1 MRCDDRL
8 AGALVVSVTTA
19 FDELYFYYHAD
30 EDFMVLIP
38 GKECS
43 YKVKDLTI
51 ASCGKYDF
59 DFIHQEDRNIFQ
71 KKLKMSG
78 PKDFELRILGE
89 KDRWIWSECRIRQI
103 DPGSGKNTYAGKLQ
117 NINKRKQRELQ
128 LLEENAKDVLTGLR
142 NRTALKEQL
151 SFWLSDKIKGY
162 LFMIDIDNFK
172 VINDTKGHAA
182 GDEMLRRFAEVLLTI
197 FRSTDLV
204 GRIGGD
210 EFVVYMPDTQDMEIA
225 EKRAQEIMEK
235 LTEMSITEGTEL
247 SVSIGIA
254 GCPED
259 GSEYE
264 QLLRKADIAMY
275 NAKTKGKKRYCFY
288 SEDAEK

>member
-8 AGALVVSVTTA
+8 AEALVVSVTTA
-19 FDELYFYYHAD
+19 FDELYFFYNAE

-38 GKECS
+38 GKECR
-43 YKVKDLTI
+43 YKVRDLKI
-51 ASCGKYDF
+51 VSCGNYAF
-59 DFIHQEDRNIFQ
+59 DFIHHEDRVMFR

-89 KDRWIWSECRIRQI
+89 KDRWIWSECRMQQI
-103 DPGSGKNTYAGKLQ
+103 DTESGKTAYAGKMQ
-117 NINKRKQRELQ
+117 NINERKQRELQ

-151 SFWLSDKIKGY
+151 SIWLSGKIKGY

-182 GDEMLRRFAEVLLTI
+182 GDEMLRRFAEVLLNI

-225 EKRAQEIMEK
+225 GNRAGEIMER
-235 LTEMSITEGTEL
+235 LAEISLSEGIIL

-254 GCPED
+254 CCPKD

-264 QLLRKADIAMY
+264 QLLRKADTAMY
-275 NAKTKGKKRYCFY
+275 EAKTKGKKRYCFY
-288 SEDAEK
+288 SEKLEG